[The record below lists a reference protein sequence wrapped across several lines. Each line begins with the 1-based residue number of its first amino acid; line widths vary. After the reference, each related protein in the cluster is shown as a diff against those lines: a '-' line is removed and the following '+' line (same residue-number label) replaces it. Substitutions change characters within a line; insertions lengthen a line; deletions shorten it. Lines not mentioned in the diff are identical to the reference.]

1 MSSET
6 NLESA
11 ELKELEA
18 TLVVLPYVEDKYKM
32 VIFHPF
38 PNTTIDDLEQKLF
51 QETSGNI
58 GGYIRRVRRQ
68 MTLLRVPKFT
78 VEYEANLAEVLKQL
92 NVTAVFSEAALL
104 TEMTSSPLHVQ
115 DILHK
120 TKIIVD
126 EDGSEA
132 AAASGV
138 VLNTRLGRYK
148 YVKCLLNTRTLFLS
162 KAIYLGG
169 QMKEININSPFIF
182 SIYDTENHISL
193 FMGKITNPGGGGEA
207 EAEPLLGLRE
217 FAGDYDDYEAAE
229 IEEEE
234 AIVTVCSG
242 GSLQDCVYKVCNFP
256 DVELQKVC
264 ILDCEAKC

>member
-1 MSSET
+1 MK
-6 NLESA
+6 A
-11 ELKELEA
+11 
-18 TLVVLPYVEDKYKM
+18 LVGALNQEKALVGAFSVIVQPVVEPMEHY
-32 VIFHPF
+32 
-38 PNTTIDDLEQKLF
+38 
-51 QETSGNI
+51 
-58 GGYIRRVRRQ
+58 
-68 MTLLRVPKFT
+68 
-78 VEYEANLAEVLKQL
+78 
-92 NVTAVFSEAALL
+92 TAL
-104 TEMTSSPLHVQ
+104 VQ

-126 EDGSEA
+126 EEGSEA

-148 YVKCLLNTRTLFLS
+148 YVFNLPQILFIS

-182 SIYDTENHISL
+182 TIYDTENRISL
-193 FMGKITNPGGGGEA
+193 FMGKITSPGGGGETEA
-207 EAEPLLGLRE
+207 EAVLGLRE
-217 FAGDYDDYEAAE
+217 FTGDYDDYETAE

-234 AIVTVCSG
+234 IVTVCSG

>member
-38 PNTTIDDLEQKLF
+38 PNITIDDLEQKLF

-115 DILHK
+115 DIIHK
-120 TKIIVD
+120 TRIIVD

-148 YVKCLLNTRTLFLS
+148 YVKYLLNT
-162 KAIYLGG
+162 
-169 QMKEININSPFIF
+169 Q
-182 SIYDTENHISL
+182 
-193 FMGKITNPGGGGEA
+193 
-207 EAEPLLGLRE
+207 EPC
-217 FAGDYDDYEAAE
+217 F
-229 IEEEE
+229 
-234 AIVTVCSG
+234 
-242 GSLQDCVYKVCNFP
+242 
-256 DVELQKVC
+256 
-264 ILDCEAKC
+264 

>member
-38 PNTTIDDLEQKLF
+38 PNNTIDDLEQKLF

-148 YVKCLLNTRTLFLS
+148 YVKYLLNT
-162 KAIYLGG
+162 
-169 QMKEININSPFIF
+169 Q
-182 SIYDTENHISL
+182 
-193 FMGKITNPGGGGEA
+193 
-207 EAEPLLGLRE
+207 EPC
-217 FAGDYDDYEAAE
+217 F
-229 IEEEE
+229 
-234 AIVTVCSG
+234 
-242 GSLQDCVYKVCNFP
+242 
-256 DVELQKVC
+256 
-264 ILDCEAKC
+264 